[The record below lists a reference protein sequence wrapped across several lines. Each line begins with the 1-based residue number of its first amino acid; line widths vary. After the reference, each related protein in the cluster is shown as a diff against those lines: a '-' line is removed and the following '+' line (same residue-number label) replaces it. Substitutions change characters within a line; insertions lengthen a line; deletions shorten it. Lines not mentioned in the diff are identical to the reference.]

1 MIQEGSQEYKDACEL
16 WELFESQRK
25 EMLGSA
31 SVPEMEEQ
39 FGFFLRFIFNCYYIM
54 QFFREVKCKTWTL
67 TIISSGVSSIG
78 GDVVLSWEVSVRI

>member
-39 FGFFLRFIFNCYYIM
+39 FGFFLVLF
-54 QFFREVKCKTWTL
+54 L
-67 TIISSGVSSIG
+67 TVIT
-78 GDVVLSWEVSVRI
+78 